1 MFLLLNLCRN
11 NTILSTDKLFFNYI
25 RFCWKIRFDLNV
37 LFSFLLSFLLIVF
50 NLRATISH
58 RKHEYSLFF
67 STVKLNYSPFEMT
80 LLKFVTN
87 SIDITVINLCK
98 AEWKKKYIEFCVIC
112 CRYTLAMRPLLNSN
126 QYLICPYNAKD
137 RNACNKCVCFF
148 LLQRPYSITTHRCL
162 CNIKS
167 LCHGS
172 SL

>member
-1 MFLLLNLCRN
+1 MF
-11 NTILSTDKLFFNYI
+11 SFF
-25 RFCWKIRFDLNV
+25 CS
-37 LFSFLLSFLLIVF
+37 LFSPLFSIWEHNLS
-50 NLRATISH
+50 S
-58 RKHEYSLFF
+58 KHEYSLFF
-67 STVKLNYSPFEMT
+67 SIVKLNYSPFEMT

-98 AEWKKKYIEFCVIC
+98 AEWKKNIEFCVIC

-172 SL
+172 SS